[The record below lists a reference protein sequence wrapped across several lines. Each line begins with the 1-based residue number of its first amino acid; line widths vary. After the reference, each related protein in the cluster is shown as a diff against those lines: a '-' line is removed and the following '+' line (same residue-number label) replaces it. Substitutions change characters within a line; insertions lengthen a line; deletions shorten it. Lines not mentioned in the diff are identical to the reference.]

1 MKDVNV
7 QPTKQS
13 SQDLAC
19 QLCDGIFEH
28 AAWCATREPRVSYAY
43 RLVADASAIT
53 LADSLILHSLGVA
66 WGECAR
72 DLVR

>member
-7 QPTKQS
+7 HQTKQS
-13 SQDLAC
+13 SEELAC

-66 WGECAR
+66 WANPP
-72 DLVR
+72 VI